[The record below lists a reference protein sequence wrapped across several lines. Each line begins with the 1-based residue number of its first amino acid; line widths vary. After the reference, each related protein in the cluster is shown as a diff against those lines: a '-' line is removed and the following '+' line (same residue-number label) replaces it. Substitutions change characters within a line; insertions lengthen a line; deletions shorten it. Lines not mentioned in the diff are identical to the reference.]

1 MQELHGVKIPNDFR
15 VIFSC
20 LSGSHMYGTSTPASD
35 VDVRGVFIP
44 SKEYFMG
51 FQTIEQFQCKEPD
64 TTYFEIR
71 KFMRLALDC
80 NPNIIEH
87 LFVPE
92 SEWKLGTREWEEIVA
107 HKEWFLSKKA
117 RWTFSGYA
125 TSQLHRIK
133 NHRKWLLDPPT
144 VAPVRS
150 DFGLPENSKLMSADK
165 LGAFN
170 VLLAN
175 YLQEIHMYHPLRE
188 QIEAL
193 LENYDYL
200 SVVQK
205 LTPIDPD
212 IIQKV
217 MPINEGLLEMYQKEQ
232 AYSRALSHW
241 NSYLKWKKGRNPAR
255 AELESKFGYDTKHAS
270 HLVRLLMEG
279 EELLLKGTIT
289 LPLPYADH
297 ILSIRRGAYTYDGLM
312 AEIGDIDTHFSGLYD
327 ASVLPKKPNRDAVD
341 DMCIRLVEA
350 FLK

>member
-1 MQELHGVKIPNDFR
+1 
-15 VIFSC
+15 
-20 LSGSHMYGTSTPASD
+20 
-35 VDVRGVFIP
+35 
-44 SKEYFMG
+44 
-51 FQTIEQFQCKEPD
+51 
-64 TTYFEIR
+64 
-71 KFMRLALDC
+71 MRLALDC
-80 NPNIIEH
+80 NPNIVEH

-92 SEWKLGTREWEEIVA
+92 NDWKISTKEWEQIISNRSL
-107 HKEWFLSKKA
+107 FLSKRA

-144 VAPVRS
+144 APPTRAEFS
-150 DFGLPENSKLMSADK
+150 LPEHSKLMSADK

-205 LTPIDPD
+205 LTPIDSD
-212 IIQKV
+212 LIQKII
-217 MPINEGLLEMYQKEQ
+217 PINEGLLEVYQKEQ

-241 NSYLKWKKGRNPAR
+241 NSYLKWKKERNPAR
-255 AELESKFGYDTKHAS
+255 AELESKYGYDTKHAS
-270 HLVRLLMEG
+270 HLVRLLLEG

-297 ILSIRRGAYTYDGLM
+297 ILSIRRGKYTYDGLM

-327 ASVLPKKPNRDAVD
+327 MSVLPKAPNRSAVD
-341 DMCIRLVEA
+341 ELCIKLVEDV
-350 FLK
+350 LR